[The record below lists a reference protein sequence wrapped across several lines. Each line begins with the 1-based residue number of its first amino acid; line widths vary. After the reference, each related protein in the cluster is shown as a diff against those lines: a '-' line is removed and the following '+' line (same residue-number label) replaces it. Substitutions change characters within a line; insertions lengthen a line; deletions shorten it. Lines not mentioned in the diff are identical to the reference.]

1 MTAHFI
7 IKNIGNLL
15 MCSEYP
21 VLFKKGQDMS
31 VIPSFAN
38 AWLKVSDGII
48 EDYGSMD
55 KFETKNIHVIDA
67 EGALVLPAFV
77 DCHTHLVFA
86 ETRELEFVDRIR
98 GLTYQEISARG
109 GGILNSALKL
119 AAMSEEELF
128 QKSKVRLEYAMNLGT
143 GCIEIKSGY
152 GLSFDQEIK
161 ILRVIKRLKEEL
173 KIPIRATFLGAHS
186 YPLEYRNN
194 HQGYLNILLDEML
207 PYIAE
212 HKLADYCDVFC
223 EQGFFSPEE
232 TDLILKA
239 ASQYGIK
246 PRIHTNQFTHSG
258 GIGIALKHQAISVDH
273 LEVLDD
279 SEISQLLNV
288 RTIPV
293 GLPAAAF
300 FMNLEYPPAR
310 KMIESGL
317 GLAIATDYNPGTS
330 PCPDPTLT
338 FALSCIKMRLLPE
351 EVLTAM
357 TINAACALEF
367 QDIVGSIEKGKL
379 AQLIIAKPGVSLAQI
394 PYGISSNWINRVILG
409 RA

>member
-1 MTAHFI
+1 MTAHFV

-38 AWLKVSDGII
+38 AWLKVRDGII

-55 KFETKNIHVIDA
+55 KFETPNIHVIDA
-67 EGALVLPAFV
+67 EGALVLPTFV

-143 GCIEIKSGY
+143 GSIEIKSGY

-194 HQGYLNILLDEML
+194 HQGYLNILVDEML
-207 PYIAE
+207 PYIFE

-232 TDLILKA
+232 TEQILKA
-239 ASQYGIK
+239 AAQYGIK

-258 GIGIALKHQAISVDH
+258 GIEVALKHQAISVDH
-273 LEVLDD
+273 LEVLNDF
-279 SEISQLLNV
+279 EISQLLNAQ
-288 RTIPV
+288 TIPV

-379 AQLIIAKPGVSLAQI
+379 AHLIIAKPGVSLAQI